1 MIKKRYSSS
10 FSFKKTNV
18 KKEEKPNLKLDF
30 VGLIDPEK
38 NLGQSV
44 MYGKIDFPKNKSL
57 KKGWYVIDPKEIAN
71 KTIKEDASLLYL
83 GKAPLRGIKVYLADR
98 YFKGIGEVLAE
109 TIVDDGDMD
118 SLRVIRGE
126 SFKIKDRFK
135 LKDEHAQSIQEG

>member
-10 FSFKKTNV
+10 FSFKKPNV

-57 KKGWYVIDPKEIAN
+57 KK
-71 KTIKEDASLLYL
+71 
-83 GKAPLRGIKVYLADR
+83 
-98 YFKGIGEVLAE
+98 
-109 TIVDDGDMD
+109 
-118 SLRVIRGE
+118 RVVCY
-126 SFKIKDRFK
+126 
-135 LKDEHAQSIQEG
+135 